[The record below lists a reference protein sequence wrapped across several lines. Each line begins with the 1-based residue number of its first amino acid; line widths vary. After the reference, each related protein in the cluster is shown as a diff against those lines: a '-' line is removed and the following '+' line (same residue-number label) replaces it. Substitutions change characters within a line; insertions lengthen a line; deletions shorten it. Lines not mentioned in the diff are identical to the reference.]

1 MLRWLATAL
10 IALLFVLNIALPSTS
25 IGRRGHDPESRAD
38 ISGALGEIGKPLPEF
53 QLETISGATLRSS
66 DLLGHRALL
75 IFERS
80 VDW

>member
-10 IALLFVLNIALPSTS
+10 IALLFILNIALPSTS
-25 IGRRGHDPESRAD
+25 IGRRGTEDRVRAD
-38 ISGALGEIGKPLPEF
+38 VASAVGEIGKPLPEF
-53 QLETISGATLRSS
+53 ELETLSGEIVRSS
-66 DLLGHRALL
+66 DLLGHRVLL